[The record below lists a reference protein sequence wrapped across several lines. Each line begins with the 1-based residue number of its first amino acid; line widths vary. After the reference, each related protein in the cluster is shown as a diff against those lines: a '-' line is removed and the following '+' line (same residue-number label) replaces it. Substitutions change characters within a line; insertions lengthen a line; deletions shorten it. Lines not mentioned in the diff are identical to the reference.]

1 VSSITPGL
9 AGTRVTRRISADP
22 TSTAL
27 LLAGPTAVDLWPGVR
42 RVGESAG
49 RVVVE
54 AELDGVSLSAAVRA
68 RPPKR
73 TPTSYVT
80 QFEFVGT
87 SLPLTNGRLTLTY
100 APGTSG
106 PATWAV
112 LTLHREADLPGAV
125 DAVAL
130 EAMAERFLDNLAR
143 AAEERSRA
151 A

>member
-1 VSSITPGL
+1 VSPTTAGL
-9 AGTRVTRRISADP
+9 ADTRVTRRISADP

-27 LLAGPTAVDLWPGVR
+27 LLAGPTAVDLWPDVR

-49 RVVVE
+49 RVLVE
-54 AELDGVSLSAAVRA
+54 ADLHGTPLSATVRA
-68 RPPKR
+68 HPPKR

-80 QFEFVGT
+80 SFEFVGT
-87 SLPLTNGRLTLTY
+87 ALPLTTGQLTLTY
-100 APGTSG
+100 APGSEA

-112 LTLHREADLPGAV
+112 LTLEQDRSTSGAV
-125 DAVAL
+125 DLAL
-130 EAMAERFLDNLAR
+130 LERQALRFLDNLAR